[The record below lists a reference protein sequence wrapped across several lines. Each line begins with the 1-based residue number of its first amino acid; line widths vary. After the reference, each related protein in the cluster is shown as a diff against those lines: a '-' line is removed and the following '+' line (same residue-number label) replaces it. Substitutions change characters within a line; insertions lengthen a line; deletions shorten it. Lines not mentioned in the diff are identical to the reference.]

1 MLWFYRI
8 LFLPLFILSLPYYLQ
23 RILKRGG
30 YRRDFSH
37 RFGLLPRLP
46 EKRKGV
52 SRIWIQAVSVG
63 ELLAIE
69 PILKALKENESVE
82 VFLTTTTSTGY
93 VLAREKYA
101 DFVMGVGYFPWD
113 FWPFSACGW
122 RRIRP
127 DLIVLTEGELWPEH
141 LHQAQRHGSKVLL
154 INARLSDHTFTRL
167 KKLNWAIR
175 GFLRKI
181 NVILAG
187 SDSDA
192 ERFRDLGVEA
202 SRVVTTG
209 NIKVDF
215 EMGERLS
222 AGERE
227 ALKKELGLGEGLVLL
242 GSSVWPGE
250 EEALLE
256 LFAEARKEGIDCQ
269 LFLVP
274 RHAERR
280 EDIRQL
286 LDGTEL
292 SYHFRSKGF
301 SAEQVDIAVG
311 DTTGELR
318 KFAQLADLVFV
329 GKSLPPHR
337 EGQTPIETAAFGKPL
352 LFGPEMSNF
361 RSIARTL
368 VRCGAAVS
376 VNDAEDLKQ
385 KTIALLKD
393 SQSRRKMGEAGI
405 SWHRSSQGAV
415 KKTLA
420 CIEDSLQ
427 TASETV

>member
-1 MLWFYRI
+1 MIWFYRI

-23 RILKRGG
+23 RMMKRGG
-30 YRRDFSH
+30 YERDFSH
-37 RFGLLPRLP
+37 RFGFLP
-46 EKRKGV
+46 ELPGKKDGV

-69 PILKALKENESVE
+69 PILTALKENESVE

-93 VLAREKYA
+93 VLAKEKYG
-101 DFVMGVGYFPWD
+101 DLVMRTGYFPWD
-113 FWPFSACGW
+113 FWPCSACGW
-122 RRIRP
+122 RRVDP
-127 DLIVLTEGELWPEH
+127 DLIILTEGELWPEH
-141 LHQAQRHGSKVLL
+141 LHQAKKRMAKVLL
-154 INARLSDHTFTRL
+154 INARLSDHTYDRL
-167 KKLNWAIR
+167 KSLNWAI
-175 GFLRKI
+175 GGVLK
-181 NVILAG
+181 NLTYILAG

-202 SRVVTTG
+202 SKVVTTG

-215 EMGERLS
+215 EMGERLL
-222 AGERE
+222 ETE
-227 ALKKELGLGEGLVLL
+227 KIALRKELGLGERLVLL

-250 EEALLE
+250 EEVLLE
-256 LFAEARKEGIDCQ
+256 LFMKAREEQIDCQ

-280 EDIRQL
+280 EDIRRL
-286 LDGTEL
+286 LTGTAL
-292 SYHFRSKGF
+292 SHHFRSEGP
-301 SAEQVDIAVG
+301 AEGQVDVAVG

-318 KFAQLADLVFV
+318 KFAQVADLVFV

-376 VNDAEDLKQ
+376 VKDAEDLKQ

-393 SQSRRKMGEAGI
+393 RESCQKMGKAGVL
-405 SWHRSSQGAV
+405 WHQSSRGAV
-415 KKTLA
+415 GKTVA
-420 CIEDSLQ
+420 CIENSL
-427 TASETV
+427 